1 MLISN
6 EWLKEYV
13 TIDDSVSNLAE
24 RITRTG
30 IEVDDLIDYTKDI
43 KNLVVGFVKSKDK
56 HPDADKLNVCQVDIG
71 EDEPVQIV
79 CGAPNVDAG
88 QYVIVAKVGGR
99 LPGGIKIKRA
109 KLRGERSEGMI
120 CSLQEIG
127 ISSNYIPKSFE
138 SGIYV
143 FSESQVP
150 GTDALQALYLD
161 DQVME
166 FDLTPNRADA
176 LSMIGTAYEVAALY
190 NTKMTKPD
198 TTSNELE
205 LSANDELTVTIENED
220 KVPYYSARVVHDV
233 TIEPSPIWM
242 QARLIKAGI
251 RPINNVVD
259 ISNYVLLEYGQPL
272 HMFDQDAIGSQQI
285 VVRQANEGEK
295 MTTLDDTERELL
307 TSDIVITN
315 GQTPI
320 ALAGVMGGDF
330 SEVKE
335 QTSNIVIE
343 GAIFDPVSIRHTSR
357 RLNLRSESSS
367 RFEKGIATEFVDEA
381 VDRACY
387 LLQTYANGKVL
398 KDRVSSGEL
407 GAFITPIDITA
418 DKINRTIGFDLS
430 QNDIVTIFNQL
441 GFDTEINDDVITVLV
456 PSRRKDITIK
466 EDLIEEVARIYGYD
480 DIPSTLPVFDK
491 VTSGQL
497 TDRQYKTRMV
507 KEVLEGAGLD
517 QAITYSLVSKEDA
530 TAFSMQQRQTI
541 DLLMPMSEA
550 HASLRQSLLP
560 HLIEAASYNVAR
572 KNKDVKLFEI
582 GNVFFANGEGELPD
596 QVEYL
601 SGILTGDYVVNQ
613 WQGKKETV
621 DFYLAKGVVD
631 RVSEKLNL
639 EFSYRR
645 ADIDGLHPGRTAEI
659 LLENKVVGFIGELH
673 PTLAADNDLK
683 RTYVFELNFDALM
696 SVSVGYINY
705 QPIPRFPGMSR
716 DIALEVDQNIP
727 AADLLSTIHAHGG
740 NILKDTLVFDVY
752 QGEHLEKGKKSIAIR
767 LNYLDTEET
776 LTDERV
782 SKVQAEIEAALI
794 EQGEVVEIGRAHV

>member
-43 KNLVVGFVKSKDK
+43 KNLVVGFVKSKEK

-127 ISSNYIPKSFE
+127 ISSNYVPKSFE

-335 QTSNIVIE
+335 HTSNIVIE

-407 GAFITPIDITA
+407 GVFITPIDITA

-441 GFDTEINDDVITVLV
+441 GFDTEINDDVITVQV

-480 DIPSTLPVFDK
+480 DIPSTLPVFEK

-530 TAFSMQQRQTI
+530 TAFAMQQRQTI

-696 SVSVGYINY
+696 AVSVGYINY

-794 EQGEVVEIGRAHV
+794 EQGAVIR

>member
-43 KNLVVGFVKSKDK
+43 KNLVVGFVKSKEK

-143 FSESQVP
+143 FSEAQVP

-441 GFDTEINDDVITVLV
+441 GIDTEINDDVITVLV

-507 KEVLEGAGLD
+507 KEELEGAGLD

-696 SVSVGYINY
+696 AVSVGYINY

-794 EQGEVVEIGRAHV
+794 EQGAVIR

>member
-307 TSDIVITN
+307 TSDILITN

-794 EQGEVVEIGRAHV
+794 EQGAVIR

>member
-79 CGAPNVDAG
+79 CGAPNVDGG

-794 EQGEVVEIGRAHV
+794 EQGAVIR

>member
-43 KNLVVGFVKSKDK
+43 KNLVVGFVKSKEK

-71 EDEPVQIV
+71 EDETVQIV

-138 SGIYV
+138 SGIFV

-190 NTKMTKPD
+190 NTKMTKPE

-242 QARLIKAGI
+242 QVRLIKAGI

-335 QTSNIVIE
+335 HTSNIVIE

-441 GFDTEINDDVITVLV
+441 GFDTEINDDVITVQV

-480 DIPSTLPVFDK
+480 DIPSTLPVFEK

-530 TAFSMQQRQTI
+530 TAFAMQQRQTI

-659 LLENKVVGFIGELH
+659 LLENKVIGFIGELH

-696 SVSVGYINY
+696 AVSVGYINY

-794 EQGEVVEIGRAHV
+794 EQGAVIR

>member
-43 KNLVVGFVKSKDK
+43 KNLVVGFVKSKEK

-190 NTKMTKPD
+190 NTKMTKPE
-198 TTSNELE
+198 TTSNELD

-673 PTLAADNDLK
+673 PILAADNDLK

-696 SVSVGYINY
+696 AVSVGYINY

-794 EQGEVVEIGRAHV
+794 EQGAVIR

>member
-43 KNLVVGFVKSKDK
+43 KNLVVGFVKSKEK

-99 LPGGIKIKRA
+99 LPGGIKIKRV

-143 FSESQVP
+143 FSEAQVP

-205 LSANDELTVTIENED
+205 LSANNELTVTIENED

-295 MTTLDDTERELL
+295 MTTLDGTERELL

-441 GFDTEINDDVITVLV
+441 GFDTEINDDVITVQV

-480 DIPSTLPVFDK
+480 DIPSTLPVFEK

-621 DFYLAKGVVD
+621 DFYLAKGIVD

-696 SVSVGYINY
+696 AVSVGYINY

-794 EQGEVVEIGRAHV
+794 EHGAVIR

>member
-43 KNLVVGFVKSKDK
+43 KNLVVGFVKSKEK

-143 FSESQVP
+143 FSEAQVP

-190 NTKMTKPD
+190 NTKMTKPE
-198 TTSNELE
+198 TTSNELD

-613 WQGKKETV
+613 WQDKKETV

-673 PTLAADNDLK
+673 PILAADNDLK

-696 SVSVGYINY
+696 AVSVGYINY

-794 EQGEVVEIGRAHV
+794 EQGAVIRQ

>member
-30 IEVDDLIDYTKDI
+30 IEVDDLIDYPKDI
-43 KNLVVGFVKSKDK
+43 KNLVVGFVKSKEK

-127 ISSNYIPKSFE
+127 ISSNYVPKSFE

-335 QTSNIVIE
+335 HTSNIVIE

-398 KDRVSSGEL
+398 KDRVSSGDL

-441 GFDTEINDDVITVLV
+441 GFDTEINDDVITVQV

-480 DIPSTLPVFDK
+480 DIPSTLPVFEK

-530 TAFSMQQRQTI
+530 TAFAMQQRQTI

-696 SVSVGYINY
+696 AVSVGYINY

-794 EQGEVVEIGRAHV
+794 EQGAVIR

>member
-13 TIDDSVSNLAE
+13 TIDDSVSDLAE

-43 KNLVVGFVKSKDK
+43 KNLVVGFVKSKEK

-190 NTKMTKPD
+190 NTKMTKPE

-696 SVSVGYINY
+696 AVSVGYINY

-727 AADLLSTIHAHGG
+727 AADLLSTIHAHG
-740 NILKDTLVFDVY
+740 
-752 QGEHLEKGKKSIAIR
+752 AI
-767 LNYLDTEET
+767 Y
-776 LTDERV
+776 
-782 SKVQAEIEAALI
+782 
-794 EQGEVVEIGRAHV
+794 

>member
-43 KNLVVGFVKSKDK
+43 KNLVVGFVKSKEK

-143 FSESQVP
+143 FSEAQVP

-190 NTKMTKPD
+190 NTKMTKPE
-198 TTSNELE
+198 TTSNELD

-335 QTSNIVIE
+335 QTLNIVIE

-613 WQGKKETV
+613 WQDKKETV

-673 PTLAADNDLK
+673 PILAADNDLK

-696 SVSVGYINY
+696 AVSVGYINY

-794 EQGEVVEIGRAHV
+794 EQGAVIR

>member
-43 KNLVVGFVKSKDK
+43 KNLVVGFVKSKEK

-99 LPGGIKIKRA
+99 LLGGIKIKRA

-127 ISSNYIPKSFE
+127 ISSNYVPKSFE

-335 QTSNIVIE
+335 HTSNIVIE

-441 GFDTEINDDVITVLV
+441 GFDTEINDDVITVQV

-480 DIPSTLPVFDK
+480 DIPSTLPVFEK

-530 TAFSMQQRQTI
+530 TAFAMQQRQTI

-696 SVSVGYINY
+696 AVSVGYINY

-794 EQGEVVEIGRAHV
+794 EQGAVIR

>member
-43 KNLVVGFVKSKDK
+43 KNLVVGFVKSKEK

-150 GTDALQALYLD
+150 GTDALQALYLN

-190 NTKMTKPD
+190 NTKMTKPE

-335 QTSNIVIE
+335 HTSNIVIE
-343 GAIFDPVSIRHTSR
+343 GAIFDSVSIRHTSR

-441 GFDTEINDDVITVLV
+441 GFDTEINDDVITVQV

-480 DIPSTLPVFDK
+480 DIPSTLPVFEK

-517 QAITYSLVSKEDA
+517 QAITYSLVSKEDT
-530 TAFSMQQRQTI
+530 TAFAMQQRQTI

-673 PTLAADNDLK
+673 PTLAAENDLK

-696 SVSVGYINY
+696 AVSVGYINY

-794 EQGEVVEIGRAHV
+794 EQGAVIR

>member
-43 KNLVVGFVKSKDK
+43 KNLVVGFVKSKEK

-143 FSESQVP
+143 FSEAQVP

-190 NTKMTKPD
+190 NTKMTKPE
-198 TTSNELE
+198 TTSNELD

-613 WQGKKETV
+613 WQDKKETV

-673 PTLAADNDLK
+673 PILAADNDLK

-696 SVSVGYINY
+696 AVSVGYINY

-740 NILKDTLVFDVY
+740 NTLKDTLVFDVY

-794 EQGEVVEIGRAHV
+794 EQGAVIR

>member
-43 KNLVVGFVKSKDK
+43 KNLVVGFVKSKEK

-190 NTKMTKPD
+190 NTKMTKPE

-335 QTSNIVIE
+335 HTSNIVIE
-343 GAIFDPVSIRHTSR
+343 GAIFDSVSIRHTSR

-441 GFDTEINDDVITVLV
+441 GFDTEINDDVITVQV

-480 DIPSTLPVFDK
+480 DIPSTLPVFEK

-530 TAFSMQQRQTI
+530 TAFAMQQRQTI

-560 HLIEAASYNVAR
+560 HLIEAATYNVAR

-631 RVSEKLNL
+631 RVAEKLNL

-696 SVSVGYINY
+696 AVSVGYINY

-716 DIALEVDQNIP
+716 DIALEVNQNIP

-794 EQGEVVEIGRAHV
+794 KQGAVIR

>member
-43 KNLVVGFVKSKDK
+43 KNLVVGFVKSKEK

-88 QYVIVAKVGGR
+88 QYVVVAKVGGR

-143 FSESQVP
+143 FSEAQVP

-190 NTKMTKPD
+190 NTKMTKPE
-198 TTSNELE
+198 TTSNELD

-613 WQGKKETV
+613 WQDKKETV

-673 PTLAADNDLK
+673 PILAADNDLK

-696 SVSVGYINY
+696 AVSVGYINY

-794 EQGEVVEIGRAHV
+794 EQGAVIR

>member
-43 KNLVVGFVKSKDK
+43 KNLVVGFVKSKEK

-143 FSESQVP
+143 FSEAQVP

-696 SVSVGYINY
+696 AVSVGYINY

-752 QGEHLEKGKKSIAIR
+752 QGKHLEKGKKSIAIR

-794 EQGEVVEIGRAHV
+794 EQGAVIR

>member
-43 KNLVVGFVKSKDK
+43 KNLVVGFVKSKEK

-143 FSESQVP
+143 FSEAQVP

-205 LSANDELTVTIENED
+205 LSANNELTVTIENED

-259 ISNYVLLEYGQPL
+259 ISNYVLLEFGQPL

-295 MTTLDDTERELL
+295 MTTLDGTERELL

-441 GFDTEINDDVITVLV
+441 GFDTEINDDVITVQV

-480 DIPSTLPVFDK
+480 DIPSTLPVFEK

-621 DFYLAKGVVD
+621 DFYLAKGIVD

-696 SVSVGYINY
+696 AVSVGYINY

-794 EQGEVVEIGRAHV
+794 EHGAVIR

>member
-150 GTDALQALYLD
+150 GTDALQALHLD
-161 DQVME
+161 DQVIE

-794 EQGEVVEIGRAHV
+794 EQGAVIR

>member
-43 KNLVVGFVKSKDK
+43 KNLVVGFVKSKEK

-143 FSESQVP
+143 FSEAQVP

-166 FDLTPNRADA
+166 FYLTPNRADA

-190 NTKMTKPD
+190 NTKMTKPE
-198 TTSNELE
+198 TTSNELD

-613 WQGKKETV
+613 WQDKKETV

-673 PTLAADNDLK
+673 PILAADNDLK

-696 SVSVGYINY
+696 AVSVGYINY

-794 EQGEVVEIGRAHV
+794 EQGAVIR

>member
-43 KNLVVGFVKSKDK
+43 KKLVVGFVKSKEK

-190 NTKMTKPD
+190 NTKMTKPE

-220 KVPYYSARVVHDV
+220 KVPYYSARVVHNV

-335 QTSNIVIE
+335 HTSNIVIE
-343 GAIFDPVSIRHTSR
+343 GAIFDSVSIRHTSR

-441 GFDTEINDDVITVLV
+441 GFDTEINDDVITVQV

-480 DIPSTLPVFDK
+480 DIPSTLPVFEK

-530 TAFSMQQRQTI
+530 TAFAMQQRQTI

-631 RVSEKLNL
+631 RVAEKLNL

-696 SVSVGYINY
+696 AVSVGYINY

-716 DIALEVDQNIP
+716 DIALEVNQNIP

-794 EQGEVVEIGRAHV
+794 EQGAVIR

>member
-43 KNLVVGFVKSKDK
+43 KNLVVGFVKSKEK

-138 SGIYV
+138 SGIFV

-190 NTKMTKPD
+190 NTKMTKPE

-242 QARLIKAGI
+242 QVRLIKAGI

-335 QTSNIVIE
+335 HTSNIVIE

-441 GFDTEINDDVITVLV
+441 GFDTEINDDVITVQV

-480 DIPSTLPVFDK
+480 DIPSTLPVFEK

-530 TAFSMQQRQTI
+530 TAFAMQQRQTI
-541 DLLMPMSEA
+541 DLFMPMSEA

-659 LLENKVVGFIGELH
+659 LLENKVIGFIGELH

-696 SVSVGYINY
+696 AVSVGYINY

-794 EQGEVVEIGRAHV
+794 EQGAVIR

>member
-43 KNLVVGFVKSKDK
+43 KNLVVGFVKSKEK

-190 NTKMTKPD
+190 NTKMTKPE

-335 QTSNIVIE
+335 HTSNIVIE
-343 GAIFDPVSIRHTSR
+343 GAIFDSVSIRHTSR

-441 GFDTEINDDVITVLV
+441 GFDTEINDDVITVQV

-480 DIPSTLPVFDK
+480 DIPSTLPVFEK

-497 TDRQYKTRMV
+497 TDRQYKPRMV

-530 TAFSMQQRQTI
+530 TAFAMQQRQTI

-631 RVSEKLNL
+631 RVAEKLNL

-696 SVSVGYINY
+696 AVSVGYINY

-716 DIALEVDQNIP
+716 DIALEVNQNIP

-794 EQGEVVEIGRAHV
+794 KQGAVIR

>member
-6 EWLKEYV
+6 EWLKEYI
-13 TIDDSVSNLAE
+13 TIDDSVSDLAE

-43 KNLVVGFVKSKDK
+43 KNLVVGFVKSKEK

-190 NTKMTKPD
+190 NTKMTKPE

-320 ALAGVMGGDF
+320 TLAGVMGGDF

-696 SVSVGYINY
+696 AVSVGYINY

-794 EQGEVVEIGRAHV
+794 EQGAVIR

>member
-43 KNLVVGFVKSKDK
+43 KNLVVGFVKSKEK

-138 SGIYV
+138 SGIFV

-190 NTKMTKPD
+190 NTKMTKPE

-242 QARLIKAGI
+242 QVRLIKAGI

-295 MTTLDDTERELL
+295 ITTLDDTERELL

-335 QTSNIVIE
+335 HTSNIVIE

-441 GFDTEINDDVITVLV
+441 GFDTEINDDVITVQV

-480 DIPSTLPVFDK
+480 DIPSTLPVFEK

-530 TAFSMQQRQTI
+530 TAFAMQQRQTI

-659 LLENKVVGFIGELH
+659 LLENKVIGFIGELH

-696 SVSVGYINY
+696 AVSVGYINY

-794 EQGEVVEIGRAHV
+794 EQGAVIR

>member
-13 TIDDSVSNLAE
+13 TIDDSVSDLAE

-43 KNLVVGFVKSKDK
+43 KNLVVGFVKSKEK

-190 NTKMTKPD
+190 NTKMTKPE

-343 GAIFDPVSIRHTSR
+343 GAIFDLVSIRHTSR

-696 SVSVGYINY
+696 AVSVGYINY

-794 EQGEVVEIGRAHV
+794 EQGAVIR

>member
-13 TIDDSVSNLAE
+13 TIDDSVSDLAE

-43 KNLVVGFVKSKDK
+43 KNLVVGFVKSKEK

-109 KLRGERSEGMI
+109 KLRGERLEGMI

-190 NTKMTKPD
+190 NTKMTKPE

-696 SVSVGYINY
+696 AVSVGYINY

-794 EQGEVVEIGRAHV
+794 EQGAVIR

>member
-43 KNLVVGFVKSKDK
+43 KNLVVGFVKSKEK

-190 NTKMTKPD
+190 NTKMTKPE

-441 GFDTEINDDVITVLV
+441 GFDTEINDDVITVQV

-480 DIPSTLPVFDK
+480 DIPSTLPVFEK

-530 TAFSMQQRQTI
+530 TAFAMQQRQTI

-696 SVSVGYINY
+696 AVSVGYINY

-727 AADLLSTIHAHGG
+727 AADLLLTIHAHGG

-794 EQGEVVEIGRAHV
+794 EQGAVIR

>member
-43 KNLVVGFVKSKDK
+43 KNLVVGFVKSKEK

-143 FSESQVP
+143 FSEAQVP

-233 TIEPSPIWM
+233 TIESSPIWM

-696 SVSVGYINY
+696 AVSVGYINY

-794 EQGEVVEIGRAHV
+794 EQGAVIR

>member
-43 KNLVVGFVKSKDK
+43 KNLVVGFVKSKEK

-143 FSESQVP
+143 FSEAQVP

-190 NTKMTKPD
+190 NTKMTKPE

-673 PTLAADNDLK
+673 PILAADNDLK
-683 RTYVFELNFDALM
+683 RTYVFALNFDALM
-696 SVSVGYINY
+696 AVSVGYINY

-794 EQGEVVEIGRAHV
+794 EQGAVIR

>member
-43 KNLVVGFVKSKDK
+43 KNLVVGFVKSKEK

-127 ISSNYIPKSFE
+127 ISSNYVPKTFE

-143 FSESQVP
+143 FSEAQVP

-205 LSANDELTVTIENED
+205 LSANNELTVTIENED

-272 HMFDQDAIGSQQI
+272 HIFDQDAIGSQQI

-295 MTTLDDTERELL
+295 MTTLDGTERELL

-441 GFDTEINDDVITVLV
+441 GFDTEINDDVITVQV

-480 DIPSTLPVFDK
+480 DIPSTLPVFEK

-572 KNKDVKLFEI
+572 KNKGVKLFEI

-659 LLENKVVGFIGELH
+659 LLENKIVGFIGELH

-794 EQGEVVEIGRAHV
+794 EQGAVIR

>member
-43 KNLVVGFVKSKDK
+43 KNLVVGFVKSKEK

-127 ISSNYIPKSFE
+127 ISSNYVPKTFE

-143 FSESQVP
+143 FSEAQVP

-190 NTKMTKPD
+190 NTKMTKPE

-205 LSANDELTVTIENED
+205 LSANDELTVTIKNED

-596 QVEYL
+596 QAEYL

-696 SVSVGYINY
+696 AVSVGYINY

-794 EQGEVVEIGRAHV
+794 EQGAVIR

>member
-13 TIDDSVSNLAE
+13 TNDDSVSNLAE

-43 KNLVVGFVKSKDK
+43 KNLVVGFVKSKEK

-190 NTKMTKPD
+190 NTKMTKPE

-335 QTSNIVIE
+335 HTSNIVIE
-343 GAIFDPVSIRHTSR
+343 GAIFDSVSIRHTSR

-441 GFDTEINDDVITVLV
+441 GFDTEINDDVITVQV

-480 DIPSTLPVFDK
+480 DIPSTLPVFEK

-530 TAFSMQQRQTI
+530 TAFAMQQRQTI

-550 HASLRQSLLP
+550 HTSLRQSLLP

-696 SVSVGYINY
+696 AVSVGYINY

-794 EQGEVVEIGRAHV
+794 EQGAVIR

>member
-13 TIDDSVSNLAE
+13 TIDDSVSDLAE

-43 KNLVVGFVKSKDK
+43 KNLVVGFVKSKEK

-190 NTKMTKPD
+190 NTKMTKPE

-696 SVSVGYINY
+696 AVSVGYINY

-716 DIALEVDQNIP
+716 DIALEADQNIP

-794 EQGEVVEIGRAHV
+794 EQGAVIR